1 MTELSDG
8 RIEVVPGRTHGVA
21 TTLLRLFILLGLV
34 YLFILSITLLGSS
47 FKLAGKSF
55 VESIFSA
62 TSNPI
67 AGLLIGLLATAIIQS
82 SSTTTSIIVGLVGSG
97 FLSFECAIPMV
108 MGANIGTTITNLI
121 VSMGHISYT
130 HEFRRAFAGSVVHD
144 FFNLCT
150 VVVLLP
156 LQVYFNLIGAS
167 ARFIEEIFQGYGGL
181 TFSSPLSAIT
191 KPVAHGIIYLTGG
204 SAWLAAFVAI
214 LLLFTA
220 LRYIV
225 KVMRLM
231 VLARVERFFQQYI
244 FRTPALGFAL
254 GIVVTA
260 VVQSSSITTSL
271 MVPLL
276 GAGVVTLSQVYP
288 YMLGANIGTT
298 VTAFLASL
306 VTGSTEAVSV
316 AFAHLLFNVYG
327 TAIFWPLKILPIT
340 LAKRL
345 ARLTERSKLVPIIYI
360 LVTFFVLPG
369 LILLITR

>member
-8 RIEVVPGRTHGVA
+8 RLEVVPGRTHGAA
-21 TTLLRLFILLGLV
+21 TTLLRLLILLGLL
-34 YLFILSITLLGSS
+34 YLFILSITLLGGA
-47 FKLAGKSF
+47 FKLAGKGF

-62 TSNPI
+62 TSNPV

-97 FLSFECAIPMV
+97 FLTFENAIPMV

-121 VSMGHISYT
+121 VSMGHISHT

-144 FFNLCT
+144 FFNLCA

-167 ARFIEEIFQGYGGL
+167 AKFVEEIFQGYGGL
-181 TFSSPLSAIT
+181 KFSSPLAAIT
-191 KPVAHGIIYLTGG
+191 KPVADGIIYLTGE
-204 SAWLAAFVAI
+204 SAWLSALVAI

-231 VLARVERFFQQYI
+231 VLTRVERFFQQYI
-244 FRTPALGFAL
+244 FRTPALGFVL
-254 GIVVTA
+254 GIIVTA

-327 TAIFWPLKILPIT
+327 TALFWPLKVIPIT
-340 LAKRL
+340 LAKKL
-345 ARLTERSKLVPIIYI
+345 ASLTERSKLVPLIYI

-369 LILLITR
+369 LILLVTR